1 MKNVLLFSIV
11 FCTIVMPVF
20 ADLTP
25 QDFDKFRALLK
36 EELDPLKAE
45 IKALDKRLQK
55 VEQDISWI
63 RGKLEGVDKQFDAVD
78 KRFDAVDK
86 RFDAVDK
93 QISHSTNLTYGLI
106 ALIVAAV
113 GIPQIIMVWRS
124 RGESAQDRRIEEL
137 ARAQDR
143 RIEELTREIEA
154 LKQQQIVNP

>member
-1 MKNVLLFSIV
+1 
-11 FCTIVMPVF
+11 MPVF

-36 EELDPLKAE
+36 EEIDPLKAE

-63 RGKLEGVDKQFDAVD
+63 RGKLEGVDKQ
-78 KRFDAVDK
+78 
-86 RFDAVDK
+86 FDAVDK

-137 ARAQDR
+137 TRAQDR

-154 LKQQQIVNP
+154 LKQQRIVNP

>member
-1 MKNVLLFSIV
+1 MKNVLLLSIL
-11 FCTIVMPVF
+11 FCTIVMPAF

-25 QDFDKFRALLK
+25 QDLEKIRSIIK
-36 EELDPLKAE
+36 EEVDPLKTE
-45 IKALDKRLQK
+45 IA
-55 VEQDISWI
+55 WI
-63 RGKLEGVDKQFDAVD
+63 KGRLEG
-78 KRFDAVDK
+78 
-86 RFDAVDK
+86 VDK

-137 ARAQDR
+137 TRAQDR

-154 LKQQQIVNP
+154 LKQQRIVKP